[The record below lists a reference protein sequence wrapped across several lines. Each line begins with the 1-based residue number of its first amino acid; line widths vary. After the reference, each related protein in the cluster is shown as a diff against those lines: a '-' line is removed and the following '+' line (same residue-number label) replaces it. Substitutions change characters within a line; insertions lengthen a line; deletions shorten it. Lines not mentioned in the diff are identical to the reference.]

1 MSLTDA
7 VSNAHNLN
15 TVSFKLN
22 QTNLRNS
29 LPMTGNT
36 NPKAF
41 QGQTEKWTDTEFEG
55 TAKTKIFLV
64 FKLNEEDELSAPKL
78 SLFVHSLLLIFF
90 SPHFLFSHSPCRYT
104 QRKEKKRKTLY
115 LASQI
120 KYNSLAE
127 NWNGMPNFM
136 QKVFA
141 RIKINF

>member
-90 SPHFLFSHSPCRYT
+90 LPTSYPLTHLAGTH
-104 QRKEKKRKTLY
+104 KEKKRKAMY